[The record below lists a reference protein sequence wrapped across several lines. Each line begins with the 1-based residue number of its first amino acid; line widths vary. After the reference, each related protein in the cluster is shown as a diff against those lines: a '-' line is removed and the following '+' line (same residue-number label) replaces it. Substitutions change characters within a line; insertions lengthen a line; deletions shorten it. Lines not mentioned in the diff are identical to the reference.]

1 MPLTIIRHD
10 MTKLNVDA
18 IVNASN
24 PMLLPGAGVTE
35 AIFRAAGYDSMQQ
48 ACEPLAPIEPGQA
61 VLTPGFNLPAKFVI
75 HTVGPFYIDGKHG
88 EAQVLEAAYFNSL
101 ELARAQGC
109 QSIAFPLISNGV
121 YQYPASEVLVTALSV
136 IQAYVEKH
144 ELSVTL
150 VVYDSKAFHISQT
163 LLGSIESYID
173 EVYVDEQ
180 AYNLPAHPS
189 RKAMVLSQA
198 SMMRD
203 FTTRTDDRKG
213 LDDLFDHLDES
224 FSSAVLRLID
234 ERQLKDTEV
243 YKKANLSRQQF
254 SKIRSNIHYV
264 PSKATAV
271 ALAIALE
278 LSLPET
284 ENLLRKA
291 GLALS
296 SSDKFDVLIMYF
308 LSHGMYNIYEI
319 NEILFHYDQVLL
331 GSKVSI
337 VS

>member
-10 MTKLNVDA
+10 ITKLKVDA

-24 PMLLPGAGVTE
+24 PQLLPGAGVTE
-35 AIFRAAGYDSMQQ
+35 AIFKAAGYEAMLK

-88 EAQVLEAAYFNSL
+88 EQRVLESAYFNSL
-101 ELARAQGC
+101 ELARAHGC
-109 QSIAFPLISNGV
+109 KSIAFPLISNGV
-121 YQYPASEVLVTALSV
+121 YQYPASEVLATALSV
-136 IQAYVEKH
+136 IQAYVERY
-144 ELSVTL
+144 ELNVTL
-150 VVYDSKAFHISQT
+150 VVYDPKAFKISQT

-173 EVYVDEQ
+173 EVYVDEH
-180 AYNLPAHPS
+180 AYNLPIHREQNAI
-189 RKAMVLSQA
+189 VLSQT

-203 FTTRTDDRKG
+203 FSMGSDEHKG

-224 FSSAVLRLID
+224 FSDAVLRLID
-234 ERQLKDTEV
+234 ERHLKDTAV

-254 SKIRSNIHYV
+254 SKIRSKSNYV
-264 PSKATAV
+264 PSKPTAV

-278 LSLPET
+278 LTLPET

-296 SSDKFDVLIMYF
+296 SSDKFDVMIMYF